1 MMNYC
6 FVKHSLALQSHTFF
20 QQPSSFDL
28 VSFLSIV
35 SCFFLSPI
43 VIIYKGRSELIVL
56 LINNITNMQF
66 VSAQSQEDQIS
77 DIVAYLV
84 ENFRA
89 SVENQKSQVLE
100 DFEDRLEFLN
110 SKRDV
115 SGLLDYLIS
124 LKEVIVKLP
133 ISHKNTPIT
142 IQRIVLLIL
151 PLLKLQDE
159 KIGKDV

>member
-1 MMNYC
+1 
-6 FVKHSLALQSHTFF
+6 
-20 QQPSSFDL
+20 
-28 VSFLSIV
+28 
-35 SCFFLSPI
+35 
-43 VIIYKGRSELIVL
+43 
-56 LINNITNMQF
+56 MQF